1 MADDEFLLL
10 TPAGYGWG
18 AYPLKPSESRSI
30 ATAEARPAK
39 RKWKA
44 WC

>member
-30 ATAEARPAK
+30 ATADAWLVK